1 MKIAALADIHGNYQA
16 LIAVID
22 HVERW
27 KPDLVFVLGD
37 IINRG
42 PRSRDCLHL
51 IQQKMESD
59 SWQTITGNHEQY
71 VLGSG
76 SPDSPRAGNQF
87 ELRRIIHWTY
97 QSLSPGD
104 LESIKELPLEI
115 ETQLPGNQIVKAVH
129 ASMGGIRVGIYPD
142 SSRKEILDLIQPD
155 VNLFLVGHTHQP
167 LVRTIGKTTV
177 INAGSIG
184 LPFDGNT
191 LAGYA
196 QITQD
201 RDQWAGKIIRLEYD
215 QEAACQDFLST
226 QFIPQGGPLAELV
239 LTELKIGWPQLSR
252 WFHRYEQAVLDHKI
266 SIEDAVEQ
274 YLEYPNLK

>member
-27 KPDLVFVLGD
+27 KPDLVFILGD

-51 IQQKMESD
+51 IQQKLESD
-59 SWQTITGNHEQY
+59 SWQAITGNHEQY
-71 VLGSG
+71 VLRFN
-76 SPDSPRAGNQF
+76 SPDAPRAGNQF
-87 ELRRIIHWTY
+87 ELLRMIYWTY
-97 QSLSPGD
+97 QSLSPG
-104 LESIKELPLEI
+104 EVQSVMELPLEI

-129 ASMGGIRVGIYPD
+129 ASMRGIRVGIYPN

-177 INAGSIG
+177 VNVGSIG
-184 LPFDGNT
+184 LPFDGDT
-191 LAGYA
+191 RAGYA
-196 QITQD
+196 QIRQED
-201 RDQWAGKIIRLEYD
+201 NQWISKIIRIEYD
-215 QEAACQDFLST
+215 LEAARQDFFST
-226 QFIPQGGPLAELV
+226 QFIPEGGPLAELV
-239 LTELKIGWPQLSR
+239 LTELKIGWPQLSH
-252 WFHRYEQAVLDHKI
+252 WFRLYEQAVLDHKI
-266 SIEDAVEQ
+266 SIEDAVEL
-274 YLEYPNLK
+274 YLKNPNLE

>member
-51 IQQKMESD
+51 IQQKLESD
-59 SWQTITGNHEQY
+59 SWQTIAGNHEQY
-71 VLGSG
+71 VLRF
-76 SPDSPRAGNQF
+76 DSPETPRSGNQF
-87 ELRRIIHWTY
+87 EMYRIIYWTY

-104 LESIKELPLEI
+104 IQSIKEMPLEI
-115 ETQLPGNQIVKAVH
+115 ETPLPGNQIVKAVH
-129 ASMGGIRVGIYPD
+129 ASMSGIRVGIYPD
-142 SSRKEILDLIQPD
+142 SSQKELLELIQPD

-167 LVRTIGKTTV
+167 LIKTIGKTTV

-184 LPFDGNT
+184 LPFDGDT
-191 LAGYA
+191 RAGYA
-196 QITQD
+196 QITGEN
-201 RDQWAGKIIRLEYD
+201 RQWTGKIIRLEYD
-215 QEAACQDFLST
+215 QEAARQDFYST
-226 QFIPQGGPLAELV
+226 QFIPQGGPLAGLV
-239 LTELKIGWPQLSR
+239 LTEMNIGWPQLSH
-252 WFHRYEQAVLDHKI
+252 WFRRYEQAVLDHEI
-266 SIEDAVEQ
+266 SVEDAVEQ
-274 YLEYPNLK
+274 YLKNPNLK

>member
-71 VLGSG
+71 VLGFD
-76 SPDSPRAGNQF
+76 SPDAPRAGNQF

-104 LESIKELPLEI
+104 LQSVKELPLEI
-115 ETQLPGNQIVKAVH
+115 ETQLPGSQIVKAVH
-129 ASMGGIRVGIYPD
+129 ASMGGIRIGIYPD
-142 SSRKEILDLIQPD
+142 SSQKEILDLIQPD

-196 QITQD
+196 QITRE

-215 QEAACQDFLST
+215 QETARQDFLNT

-252 WFHRYEQAVLDHKI
+252 WFHHYEQAVLDHKI

-274 YLEYPNLK
+274 YLKNPNLK

>member
-51 IQQKMESD
+51 IQQKIESD
-59 SWQTITGNHEQY
+59 SWQTIVGNHEQY
-71 VLGSG
+71 VLRFD
-76 SPDSPRAGNQF
+76 SPDTPRTGNQF
-87 ELRRIIHWTY
+87 ELLRIIHWTY

-104 LESIKELPLEI
+104 IQSVKDLPLEI

-142 SSRKEILDLIQPD
+142 SSQKEILNLIQPD

-167 LVRTIGKTTV
+167 LVRTIGNTTV

-184 LPFDGNT
+184 LPFDGDT
-191 LAGYA
+191 RAGYA
-196 QITQD
+196 QIT
-201 RDQWAGKIIRLEYD
+201 RESNQWTGKIIRMEYD
-215 QEAACQDFLST
+215 QKAAFQDFYST

-239 LTELKIGWPQLSR
+239 LTEMKIGWPQLSH
-252 WFHRYEQAVLDHKI
+252 WFRRYEQTVLDHKI
-266 SIEDAVEQ
+266 STEDAVEQ
-274 YLEYPNLK
+274 YLKNPNQK

>member
-22 HVERW
+22 HIERW

-42 PRSRDCLHL
+42 PCSRECLHL
-51 IQQKMESD
+51 IQQKIESD

-71 VLGSG
+71 VLRFD
-76 SPDSPRAGNQF
+76 SPDAPRDGNQF
-87 ELRRIIHWTY
+87 ELSKIIHWTY

-104 LESIKELPLEI
+104 IQSVKELPLEI
-115 ETQLPGNQIVKAVH
+115 ETQLPGNQTVKAVH
-129 ASMGGIRVGIYPD
+129 ASMGGIRIGIYPD
-142 SSRKEILDLIQPD
+142 SSQKEILDLIQPD
-155 VNLFLVGHTHQP
+155 VDLFLVGHTHQP

-184 LPFDGNT
+184 LPFDGDT
-191 LAGYA
+191 RAGYA
-196 QITQD
+196 QIT
-201 RDQWAGKIIRLEYD
+201 RKGNQWTGKIIRLEYD
-215 QEAACQDFLST
+215 QEAARQDFYST

-239 LTELKIGWPQLSR
+239 LTEMKIGWPQLSH
-252 WFHRYEQAVLDHKI
+252 WFSRYEQAVLDHKI
-266 SIEDAVEQ
+266 SIEDAVRQ
-274 YLEYPNLK
+274 YQKNPNLK

>member
-16 LIAVID
+16 LITVID

-27 KPDLVFVLGD
+27 NPDLVFILGD

-51 IQQKMESD
+51 IQQKLESD
-59 SWQTITGNHEQY
+59 SWQAITGNHEQY
-71 VLGSG
+71 VLRFN
-76 SPDSPRAGNQF
+76 SPDAPRAGNQF
-87 ELRRIIHWTY
+87 ELLRMIYWTY
-97 QSLSPGD
+97 QSLSPG
-104 LESIKELPLEI
+104 EVQSVMELPLEI

-129 ASMGGIRVGIYPD
+129 ASMRGIRVGIYPN

-177 INAGSIG
+177 VNAGSIG
-184 LPFDGNT
+184 LPFDGDT
-191 LAGYA
+191 RAGYA
-196 QITQD
+196 QIRQED
-201 RDQWAGKIIRLEYD
+201 NQWISKIIRIEYD
-215 QEAACQDFLST
+215 LEAARQDFFST
-226 QFIPQGGPLAELV
+226 QFIPEGGPLAGLV
-239 LTELKIGWPQLSR
+239 LTELKIGWPQLSH
-252 WFHRYEQAVLDHKI
+252 WFRLYEQAVLDHKI

-274 YLEYPNLK
+274 YLKNPNLE